1 MKNVE
6 IFAQRLIEL
15 REQKGISQQ
24 QLADSLNITRQSLSL
39 YEKAERTINIDLLV
53 KIANYFNVSADYLLG
68 LSSVSKVDLE
78 LKAICDY
85 TGLTEKSAKCLNN
98 WLVESD
104 EMKSAKESAIG
115 NALLTQFLVEHNYEQ
130 FRYVANSV
138 ITAHFF
144 WRAITKLNDLN
155 NLSSD
160 FASLSDDIKNLN
172 NNSDYEAME
181 KQSDLCNEQLDMSEK
196 MDLCRYNVSRYI
208 EQVCN
213 KFDIREKQG
222 GPDNGNN
229 NSEDK

>member
-1 MKNVE
+1 MKSTE
-6 IFAQRLIEL
+6 IFAQRLIVL

-85 TGLTEKSAKCLNN
+85 TGLTEKSVKSLND
-98 WLVESD
+98 WLIESD
-104 EMKSAKESAIG
+104 EMKSAKKNAMN
-115 NALLTQFLVEHNYEQ
+115 NALLAQFLNEHNYEQ
-130 FRYVANSV
+130 LRYVVNNV

-144 WRAITKLNDLN
+144 WRTINKLNDLN
-155 NLSSD
+155 NLSND
-160 FASLSDDIKNLN
+160 FVSLGEEIANMNS
-172 NNSDYEAME
+172 NSDHEAKI
-181 KQSDLCNEQLDMSEK
+181 KQCDLINEQGDLSEK

-213 KFDIREKQG
+213 KFDIRENQG
-222 GPDNGNN
+222 GSDNGNN
-229 NSEDK
+229 NPTEE